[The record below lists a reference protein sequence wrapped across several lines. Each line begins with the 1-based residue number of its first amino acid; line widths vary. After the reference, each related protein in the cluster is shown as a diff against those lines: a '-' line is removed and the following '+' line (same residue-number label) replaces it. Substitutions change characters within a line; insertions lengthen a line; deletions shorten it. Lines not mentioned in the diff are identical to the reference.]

1 MKMVTKSCSLFFEK
15 KILSLYSSPVKRE
28 NWLANAAQTDDE
40 GNESVRS
47 SAKKKRLLSQIFER
61 FLVQP
66 MPPHLSIQRL
76 VVHFRFNSSHGNG
89 TLIFNQQAPEI
100 FFFAAQQP
108 LFKGKFTIA
117 IGYVVAIENSL
128 RWRRQIDVLNH
139 FAL

>member
-1 MKMVTKSCSLFFEK
+1 MVTKSCSLFFEK

-66 MPPHLSIQRL
+66 MPPHLSIECL
-76 VVHFRFNSSHGNG
+76 VIHRCLNGSQGNRA
-89 TLIFNQQAPEI
+89 FVFDQQAAEI
-100 FFFAAQQP
+100 FFFAA
-108 LFKGKFTIA
+108 
-117 IGYVVAIENSL
+117 
-128 RWRRQIDVLNH
+128 
-139 FAL
+139 